1 MSMKA
6 YLQAMMDSGVILLKR
21 KFIVLFLF
29 VFLFSAFSI
38 PHEVFAA
45 QQPDL
50 TAASFILIEMETGQV
65 LAEKN
70 ADERR
75 SPASTTKIMTA
86 LIALEKADLEDD
98 MTASDNAINS
108 VEYDYVT
115 AGIKIGETLK
125 FKHLLDLMMITSAN
139 EASNIIAENV
149 AEDGTI
155 YGFAKLMNEKA
166 AELGLTGTHFVN
178 PNGTENEDHYSTAR
192 DLAILARAAMQND
205 KFREVVG
212 RSEFSLP
219 DTNLRKASQWNT
231 GHLYATN
238 QLLKSRSSYY
248 SKVTGIKTGF
258 TNKAGHCLVSSAI
271 NPEGLELIAVVL
283 GADKQDTLYKESQAL
298 LEYGFKNFK
307 MRDLTKKGEYVDR
320 YEVADAVDGKKVE
333 IITDG
338 EMKWILPASDED
350 LKNDLEIVKTFDE
363 PFAAPIAQGQVV
375 GKIEYFYKGKSIGTV
390 DLVAKEAIEKTTF
403 AIIRDKYKE
412 IVSNERFIF
421 GVKAAAVL
429 VVVIIILSYF
439 LRIASRRRNRSRR
452 YRSGYTRRNN
462 YRF

>member
-1 MSMKA
+1 MI
-6 YLQAMMDSGVILLKR
+6 SGVIFLKKR
-21 KFIVLFLF
+21 FIVLFLC
-29 VFLFSAFSI
+29 VYLFSAIYF
-38 PHEVFAA
+38 PAVGFAA

-50 TAASFILIEMETGQV
+50 SSAAFILIDMQTGQV

-86 LIALEKADLEDD
+86 LVALERADLEDE

-108 VEYDYVT
+108 VEFDYVT
-115 AGIKIGETLK
+115 AGIKVGETLK
-125 FKHLLDLMMITSAN
+125 FKDLLDLMLITSAN

-149 AEDGTI
+149 ADDGTI
-155 YGFAKLMNEKA
+155 FGFAKLMNEKA
-166 AELGLTGTHFVN
+166 EELGLTGTHFVN
-178 PNGTENEDHYSTAR
+178 PNGTENEDHYTTAR
-192 DLAILARAAMQND
+192 DLAILARAAMQNE

-212 RSEFSLP
+212 RTDFTLP
-219 DTNLRKASQWNT
+219 DTNLRKSDQWNA
-231 GHLYATN
+231 GHLTFTN

-283 GADKQDTLYKESQAL
+283 GADQQDTLYRESQAL

-307 MRDLTKKGEYVDR
+307 MRELTKKGEYVDR
-320 YEVADAVDGKKVE
+320 FEVADAVDGKKVE
-333 IITDG
+333 VITNND
-338 EMKWILPASDED
+338 MKWILPTNDEE
-350 LKNDLEIVKTFDE
+350 LNNDLQIRKTFNE
-363 PFAAPIAQGQVV
+363 PFAAPIEQGQVV
-375 GKIEYFYKGKSIGTV
+375 GKIDYIYKGKSIGTV

-403 AIIRDKYKE
+403 AIIRDKYRE

-439 LRIASRRRNRSRR
+439 LRITNRRR
-452 YRSGYTRRNN
+452 YRNRRYSGRNR
-462 YRF
+462 YRY

>member
-1 MSMKA
+1 MI
-6 YLQAMMDSGVILLKR
+6 SGVIFLKKR
-21 KFIVLFLF
+21 FIVLFLF
-29 VFLFSAFSI
+29 VYLFSAIYFPAVGS
-38 PHEVFAA
+38 AA

-50 TAASFILIEMETGQV
+50 SSAAFILIDMQTGQV

-86 LIALEKADLEDD
+86 LVALERADLEDE

-108 VEYDYVT
+108 VEFDYVT
-115 AGIKIGETLK
+115 AGIKVGETLK
-125 FKHLLDLMMITSAN
+125 FKDLLDLMLITSAN

-149 AEDGTI
+149 ADDGTI
-155 YGFAKLMNEKA
+155 FGFAKLMNEKA
-166 AELGLTGTHFVN
+166 EELGLTGTHFVN
-178 PNGTENEDHYSTAR
+178 PNGTENEDHYTTAR
-192 DLAILARAAMQND
+192 DLAILARAAMQNE

-212 RSEFSLP
+212 RTDFTLP
-219 DTNLRKASQWNT
+219 DTNLRKSDQWNA
-231 GHLYATN
+231 GHLTFTN

-283 GADKQDTLYKESQAL
+283 GADQQDTLYRESQAL

-307 MRDLTKKGEYVDR
+307 MRELTKKGEYVDR
-320 YEVADAVDGKKVE
+320 FEVADAVDGKKVE
-333 IITDG
+333 VITNND
-338 EMKWILPASDED
+338 MKWILPTNDEE
-350 LKNDLEIVKTFDE
+350 LNNDLQIRKTFNE
-363 PFAAPIAQGQVV
+363 PFAAPIEQGQVV
-375 GKIEYFYKGKSIGTV
+375 GKIDYIYKGKSIGTV

-403 AIIRDKYKE
+403 AIIRDKYRE

-439 LRIASRRRNRSRR
+439 LRITNRRR
-452 YRSGYTRRNN
+452 YRNRRYSGRNR
-462 YRF
+462 YRY

>member
-1 MSMKA
+1 MI
-6 YLQAMMDSGVILLKR
+6 SGVIFLKKR
-21 KFIVLFLF
+21 FIVLFLF
-29 VFLFSAFSI
+29 VYLFSAIYF
-38 PHEVFAA
+38 PAVGFAA

-50 TAASFILIEMETGQV
+50 SSAAFILIDMQTGQV

-86 LIALEKADLEDD
+86 LVALERADLEDE

-108 VEYDYVT
+108 VEFDYVT
-115 AGIKIGETLK
+115 AGIKVGETLK
-125 FKHLLDLMMITSAN
+125 FKDLLDLMLITSAN

-149 AEDGTI
+149 ADDGTI
-155 YGFAKLMNEKA
+155 FGFAKLMNEKA
-166 AELGLTGTHFVN
+166 EELGLTGTHFVN
-178 PNGTENEDHYSTAR
+178 PNGTENEDHYTTAR
-192 DLAILARAAMQND
+192 DLAILARAAMQNE

-212 RSEFSLP
+212 RTDFTLP
-219 DTNLRKASQWNT
+219 DTNLRKSDQWNA
-231 GHLYATN
+231 GHLTFTN

-283 GADKQDTLYKESQAL
+283 GADQQDTLYRESQAL

-307 MRDLTKKGEYVDR
+307 MRELTKKGEYVDR
-320 YEVADAVDGKKVE
+320 FEVADAVDGKKVE
-333 IITDG
+333 VITNND
-338 EMKWILPASDED
+338 MKWILPTNDEE
-350 LKNDLEIVKTFDE
+350 LNNDLQIRKTFNE
-363 PFAAPIAQGQVV
+363 PFAAPIEQGQVV
-375 GKIEYFYKGKSIGTV
+375 GKIDYIYKGKSIGTV

-403 AIIRDKYKE
+403 AIIRDKYRE

-439 LRIASRRRNRSRR
+439 LRITNRRR
-452 YRSGYTRRNN
+452 YRNRRYSGRNR
-462 YRF
+462 YRY

>member
-1 MSMKA
+1 MK
-6 YLQAMMDSGVILLKR
+6 KR
-21 KFIVLFLF
+21 FIVLFLC
-29 VFLFSAFSI
+29 VYLFSAIYFPAVGS
-38 PHEVFAA
+38 AA

-50 TAASFILIEMETGQV
+50 SSAAFILIDMQTGQV

-86 LIALEKADLEDD
+86 LVALERADLEDE

-108 VEYDYVT
+108 VEFDYVT
-115 AGIKIGETLK
+115 AGIKVGETLK
-125 FKHLLDLMMITSAN
+125 FKDLLDLMLITSAN

-149 AEDGTI
+149 ADDGTI
-155 YGFAKLMNEKA
+155 FGFAKLMNEKA
-166 AELGLTGTHFVN
+166 EELGLTGTHFVN
-178 PNGTENEDHYSTAR
+178 PNGTENEDHYTTAR
-192 DLAILARAAMQND
+192 DLAILARAAMQNE

-212 RSEFSLP
+212 RTDFTLP
-219 DTNLRKASQWNT
+219 DTNLRKSDQWNA
-231 GHLYATN
+231 GHLTFTN

-283 GADKQDTLYKESQAL
+283 GADQQDTLYRESQAL

-307 MRDLTKKGEYVDR
+307 MRELTKKGEYVDR
-320 YEVADAVDGKKVE
+320 FEVADAVDGKKVE
-333 IITDG
+333 VITNND
-338 EMKWILPASDED
+338 MKWILPTNDEE
-350 LKNDLEIVKTFDE
+350 LNNDLQIRKTFNE
-363 PFAAPIAQGQVV
+363 PFAAPIEQGQVV
-375 GKIEYFYKGKSIGTV
+375 GKIDYIYKGKSIGTV

-403 AIIRDKYKE
+403 AIIRDKYRE

-439 LRIASRRRNRSRR
+439 LRITNRRR
-452 YRSGYTRRNN
+452 YRNRRYSGRNR
-462 YRF
+462 YRY